1 MGATYTVQ
9 RKAVIK
15 APPQAIFDRISH
27 FSKWERWSPWE
38 DLDPEMEKRY
48 LGAPDGQVGSGYS
61 WKGNRKAG
69 EGSMTLSAA
78 EAPNL
83 VRADLQFL
91 KPFKSTSELEW
102 ELKQAGDTTEVT
114 WTMVAGHNLMTR
126 VMSAVGL
133 MDRMIGKDFEK
144 GLARLKTLAER

>member
-1 MGATYTVQ
+1 
-9 RKAVIK
+9 
-15 APPQAIFDRISH
+15 
-27 FSKWERWSPWE
+27 
-38 DLDPEMEKRY
+38 
-48 LGAPDGQVGSGYS
+48 
-61 WKGNRKAG
+61 
-69 EGSMTLSAA
+69 MTLSAA